1 MRGRKR
7 WGSGGRRT
15 RERER
20 ERERAFQ
27 NAFDGIWREE
37 GRRGGRQRRE

>member
-15 RERER
+15 RERK

-37 GRRGGRQRRE
+37 GRRGGRRRRE